1 MFKTLDRYVIR
12 EMVLPFVL
20 GLVVL
25 TFLLQVPP
33 FLQQSQ
39 NLIARGVPW
48 STVAR
53 ALYMLLPQ
61 ALSITIPMAV
71 LLGILVAFGRLS
83 ADREFVA
90 LQACGVSL
98 LRLLRPVALVA
109 VLGTAATAYE
119 TIVALPNANQT
130 FREITYGV
138 VAQKIESEVKPQVF
152 FTYFPNQ
159 IIYVRD
165 LPAGGGWRDVFVAD
179 RQGGTTTVY
188 FAREGR
194 VVLDRAKRL
203 VQLQLADGT
212 SHTTTPGNHEAYQS
226 TEFERIS
233 ISLDPQ
239 SVFPPPP
246 AKGAAEM
253 TFAELRADIEELQR
267 QGNPAY
273 IDRFMVQQ
281 KLSLPATC
289 LILALIGVALG
300 ASNRKDGKLA
310 SFVLGFGVIL
320 VYYVLL
326 YGARAFATGGR
337 LKPEWAPWIPNV
349 IMGAAGVA
357 LMAWR
362 VRAAD
367 RPFHLTIPAFWRR
380 RAAARSDPPAR
391 PAAAGAAGDRA
402 RVVVKIRIP
411 HVNLPAPKLLD
422 VYLSRDYLRVFALSI
437 VSLLGIFYISTFI
450 DLVDKLFRG
459 QTTTSMLVRYFYFQ
473 TPQFVYFIIPMAV
486 LVSTLV
492 TIGVLTK
499 NNELVVF
506 RACGI
511 SLYRTA
517 APLVLFGL
525 AASGVLFMMQEKVLA
540 SANREA
546 DRLNRQIRSWPP
558 LLSPEARRWVLGRR
572 GDIYNY
578 DAFDPAANR
587 FTNLRA
593 YRFDDL
599 AWRLQSMTYAEEVTF
614 DPRGPGG
621 GTGDRW
627 LARRGWVREFAPPRS
642 EADAHIVVRYL
653 PFAELELPV
662 DPPGYFKSAV
672 PDAEQMT
679 YGELRAY
686 IARLRASGSDV
697 VPFLVALQRKVAFP
711 LVTVIMTLIAVPFAV
726 TTGRRGAL
734 YGIGVGI
741 VLALVYWVA
750 LSVFGA
756 LGAGGLLSP
765 ILAAWAP
772 NVLFSAV
779 AMYGMLTVR
788 T

>member
-1 MFKTLDRYVIR
+1 VFKSIDRYVIR
-12 EMVLPFVL
+12 EMFLPFL
-20 GLVVL
+20 MGLVIL

-33 FLQQSQ
+33 FLAQSQ
-39 NLIARGVPW
+39 NLIARGVAW

-90 LQACGVSL
+90 MQACGVSL
-98 LRLLRPVALVA
+98 LRLLRPVVLVA
-109 VLGTAATAYE
+109 VVGTAATAYE

-159 IIYVRD
+159 VIYVRD

-179 RQGGTTTVY
+179 SQPDAMTVY

-194 VVLDRAKRL
+194 VVLDREKRL
-203 VQLQLADGT
+203 VQLQLTNGT
-212 SHTTTPGNHEAYQS
+212 SHTTSPSNPDTYQS
-226 TEFERIS
+226 TEFDSVS
-233 ISLDPQ
+233 INLDPQ

-246 AKGAAEM
+246 AKGAPEM
-253 TFAELRADIEELQR
+253 TFKELREDIAFAEAH
-267 QGNPAY
+267 GDPAY
-273 IDRFMVQQ
+273 IHRFMLHQ
-281 KLSLPATC
+281 KLSLPVTC
-289 LILALIGVALG
+289 PILALIGLALG

-337 LKPEWAPWIPNV
+337 LTPEWAPWIPNI
-349 IMGAAGVA
+349 IMAVAGILLLV
-357 LMAWR
+357 WR

-367 RPFHLTIPAFWRR
+367 RPIHFSIPAFWRR
-380 RAAARSDPPAR
+380 AM
-391 PAAAGAAGDRA
+391 PAAEAAEPSSTAAPGRG
-402 RVVVKIRIP
+402 RIVIRIRVP
-411 HVNLPAPKLLD
+411 HLNLPGPKLLD
-422 VYLSRDYLRVFALSI
+422 LYLVRDYLKVLVLSI

-459 QTTTSMLVRYFYFQ
+459 QTTTAILVRYFYFQ

-499 NNELVVF
+499 NNELIVM

-517 APLVLFGL
+517 APLLLFAL
-525 AASGVLFMMQEKVLA
+525 AASGVLFLMQDRVLA

-546 DRLNRQIRSWPP
+546 DRLNRQIRSWAP
-558 LLSPEARRWVLGRR
+558 LLSPDARRWLVGQR
-572 GDIYNY
+572 GAIYNY
-578 DAFDPAANR
+578 DAFDPARNQFAR
-587 FTNLRA
+587 LRTYYPDVA
-593 YRFDDL
+593 S
-599 AWRLQSMTYAEEVTF
+599 WRLQSMVYAADVVYGAQRLASGRTSTGWTARGGWIRELGSPDAGAERIEVKYTPF
-614 DPRGPGG
+614 DER
-621 GTGDRW
+621 
-627 LARRGWVREFAPPRS
+627 
-642 EADAHIVVRYL
+642 
-653 PFAELELPV
+653 ELPI
-662 DPPGYFKSAV
+662 DPPALFKSAV
-672 PDAEQMT
+672 PDSEQMT
-679 YGELRAY
+679 YGELSEY
-686 IARLRASGSDV
+686 ITKLGESGSDV
-697 VPFLVALQRKVAFP
+697 VTFKVALQRKIAFP

-741 VLALVYWVA
+741 VIALLYWVA
-750 LSVFGA
+750 LSVSGA
-756 LGAGGLLSP
+756 LGAGGRLSP
-765 ILAAWAP
+765 MLAAWTP
-772 NVLFSAV
+772 NILFGAV
-779 AMYGMLTVR
+779 AIYGLLTVR